1 MRGQVPGRA
10 MYHCEPDLPRMS
22 CSMGASYPPLRF
34 SYQHQPL
41 ESILADATVLAVF
54 GFGSEAP
61 AYDDPRYLR
70 VGLEPLTASAPFEV
84 WRSNKPTASGEAG
97 AIHYTADGDYL
108 YGAIEV
114 DEHEHGGIAGATE
127 HAYRTL
133 CDFVNARPYAALL
146 RTWNYMDAINL
157 GDGDAERYRLFC
169 DGRARGMRDR
179 FRGAYPAGTAIG
191 RQDGVR
197 TLQVYWLSA
206 REPGVPVENPRQV
219 SAYRYPRQY
228 GPTPPAFARAML
240 SPAKQL
246 LVSGTASVVG
256 HASRHVGDP
265 VGQLDETVRNLD
277 SLMRAAGFGPLGVES
292 LLKLYVRHPLQ
303 LADIGEW
310 LPQRIPACPALL
322 LAGDV
327 CRSEL
332 LLEIDCIHG

>member
-1 MRGQVPGRA
+1 
-10 MYHCEPDLPRMS
+10 
-22 CSMGASYPPLRF
+22 MGASFPPLRF
-34 SYQHQPL
+34 SYQQQPL

-54 GFGSEAP
+54 GFGREAP
-61 AYDDPRYLR
+61 THDDPRYLH
-70 VGLEPLTASAPFEV
+70 VGLETLTPSASFEV
-84 WRSNKPTASGEAG
+84 WRSSRPVATGRNDAVRYA
-97 AIHYTADGDYL
+97 ADGDYM

-114 DEHEHGGIAGATE
+114 DEHERGGIAEAAET
-127 HAYRTL
+127 AYRTL
-133 CDFVNARPYAALL
+133 CDFVNAQPYEAVL

-169 DGRARGMRDR
+169 SGRARGMRNR

-219 SAYRYPRQY
+219 SAYCYPRQY

-256 HASRHVGDP
+256 HASHHVGDAAA
-265 VGQLDETVRNLD
+265 QLDETARNLD
-277 SLMRAAGFGPLGVES
+277 SLMRTAGIGPLGAES
-292 LLKLYVRHPLQ
+292 LLKLYVRNPAQVPDVGNWLQ
-303 LADIGEW
+303 
-310 LPQRIPACPALL
+310 QRIPGCPALL

-327 CRSEL
+327 CRGEL

>member
-1 MRGQVPGRA
+1 
-10 MYHCEPDLPRMS
+10 
-22 CSMGASYPPLRF
+22 MGAPYPPLRF
-34 SYQHQPL
+34 SYLHQPL

-54 GFGSEAP
+54 GFGREAP
-61 AYDDPRYLR
+61 THDDPRYLR
-70 VGLEPLTASAPFEV
+70 VGLQPLTAPAPFEV
-84 WRSNKPTASGEAG
+84 WRSNKSVASDEAG
-97 AIHYTADGDYL
+97 AIHYAADGDYL

-114 DEHEHGGIAGATE
+114 DEHEHGGIAEATE
-127 HAYRTL
+127 HAYRAL

-169 DGRARGMRDR
+169 NGRARGMRDR

-240 SPAKQL
+240 SPATQL

-265 VGQLDETVRNLD
+265 VGQFDETVRNLD
-277 SLMRAAGFGPLGVES
+277 SLLRAAGVGPLGGES
-292 LLKLYVRHPLQ
+292 LLKLYVRHPAQ
-303 LADIGEW
+303 LPDIGEW
-310 LPQRIPACPALL
+310 LPQRIPGCPALI

-332 LLEIDCIHG
+332 LLEIDCMHG